1 MRERFYR
8 LLTFAS
14 RIFGKWLFSWSARVV
29 AAGYFIL
36 FPARAVNSVRF
47 YRALF
52 PGRRRLFHWLCAW
65 RQFQGFTSVFLDRY
79 LLQDPAGIS
88 FTFEGR
94 EYLYQALCEGR
105 GGILLMSHIGNW
117 EAAAR
122 LLRRSIPDLR
132 LMLYMGQRARDQ
144 IERLQ
149 KADLTASGI
158 RILVADQGGASP
170 LDLVEGIGFIKSG
183 GFVSMAGDVI
193 WHPQQRTLEACMLG
207 HAVRLPEAPFMLAL
221 VSGAPLYIAFAGKTG
236 PHRYHFSLASPILVQ
251 ADHRDQRRTAM
262 THAAQAY
269 VDHIEHQLRR
279 SPYEWYH
286 FEPFL
291 GAPLH
296 AGASHPD

>member
-8 LLTFAS
+8 LLTFAA
-14 RIFGKWLFSWSARVV
+14 RLCGTWLFSWTARVI
-29 AAGYFIL
+29 AAGYFCL
-36 FPARAVNSVRF
+36 FPARVMSSVRF

-52 PGRRRLFHWLCAW
+52 PGRNRLFYWLCAW
-65 RQFQGFTSVFLDRY
+65 QQFQGFTSVFMDRY
-79 LLQDPAGIS
+79 LLQDPGAIR

-94 EYLYQALCEGR
+94 EYLYEALRQGR
-105 GGILLMSHIGNW
+105 GGILLMSHFGNW

-183 GFVSMAGDVI
+183 GFVSMAGDVV
-193 WHPQQRTLEACMLG
+193 WHPQQRTLAACMLG

-221 VSGAPLYIAFAGKTG
+221 VSRAPLYIAFASKTG
-236 PHRYHFSLASPILVQ
+236 PHQYHFSLAPPIHIQ
-251 ADHRDQRRTAM
+251 ADNRTQRRTAM
-262 THAAQAY
+262 ARAAQAY

-279 SPYEWYH
+279 SPHEWYH
-286 FEPFL
+286 FDPFL
-291 GAPLH
+291 GAPIH
-296 AGASHPD
+296 ADAPHLN